1 MLINSCSI
9 DMGTDGSGTGT
20 DDRKTFTDR
29 ACSDTGST
37 RTGTWTNSTCT
48 GSDAVVM
55 GIVGTSTGTNSRD
68 AVFLD
73 WSYIAV

>member
-37 RTGTWTNSTCT
+37 RTGT
-48 GSDAVVM
+48 
-55 GIVGTSTGTNSRD
+55 
-68 AVFLD
+68 
-73 WSYIAV
+73 